1 MRPWDLTSAVA
12 KLEAAQKTLQV
23 VKANTA
29 EQWNDEVR
37 RKFDERFLAPVDL
50 RVKRM
55 IDSIH
60 HLTESLTAA
69 QRECED
75 RDCP

>member
-1 MRPWDLTSAVA
+1 
-12 KLEAAQKTLQV
+12 
-23 VKANTA
+23 
-29 EQWNDEVR
+29 
-37 RKFDERFLAPVDL
+37 VDL

-60 HLTESLTAA
+60 HLAEVLTAA

-75 RDCP
+75 R

>member
-1 MRPWDLTSAVA
+1 MHHWYITTAVA
-12 KLEAAQKTLQV
+12 KLEAAQKTLQA
-23 VKANTA
+23 VKADTA
-29 EQWNDEVR
+29 EQWNDEIR
-37 RKFDERFLAPVDL
+37 RNFDERFLVPVDL

-60 HLTESLTAA
+60 HLAEVLTAA

-75 RDCP
+75 R